1 MKQTLF
7 SFYFN
12 NVILFMNEYT
22 KEYPVVK
29 KIEIDVTMTFENM
42 YRFNL
47 YHVYHNS
54 QGILSIMLAVLLALL
69 SLLTW
74 GDSNVAY
81 NVLYLMAAVLIA
93 LYVPVNLYSKVK
105 RQMKSTETYQK
116 PIHYVF
122 DEGGITTSFADQ
134 SVTMPW
140 KQLYKIV
147 STKHLVL
154 LYGGR
159 IRANVIPRDQLGD
172 TYDALYELAKSQ
184 MDSYRFKMKN

>member
-1 MKQTLF
+1 M
-7 SFYFN
+7 
-12 NVILFMNEYT
+12 E
-22 KEYPVVK
+22 
-29 KIEIDVTMTFENM
+29 KIELDIKMTFEDM

-54 QGILSIMLAVLLALL
+54 QGILSIVLAVMLAAI
-69 SLLTW
+69 SILTW
-74 GDSNVAY
+74 GDSNVVY
-81 NVLYLMAAVLIA
+81 NVLYLLAAVLIVV
-93 LYVPVNLYSKVK
+93 YVPVNLRSKVK
-105 RQMKSTETYQK
+105 KQMANTEVYQQ

-122 DEGGITTSFADQ
+122 DECGITTSFADQ

-147 STKHLVL
+147 STKRMVL

-172 TYDALYELAKSQ
+172 AYDSLYELAKSQ
-184 MDSYRFKMKN
+184 MDSYRFKMKK

>member
-1 MKQTLF
+1 M
-7 SFYFN
+7 
-12 NVILFMNEYT
+12 E
-22 KEYPVVK
+22 
-29 KIEIDVTMTFENM
+29 KIELDIKMTFEDM

-54 QGILSIMLAVLLALL
+54 QGILSIVLAVMLALI
-69 SLLTW
+69 SILTW

-81 NVLYLMAAVLIA
+81 NVLYLLAAVLIVV
-93 LYVPVNLYSKVK
+93 YVPVNLRGKVK
-105 RQMKSTETYQK
+105 KQMQNTEVYQK
-116 PIHYVF
+116 PIRYTF
-122 DEGGITTSFADQ
+122 DENGVTTSFGDQ

-147 STKHLVL
+147 STKRMVL

-172 TYDALYELAKSQ
+172 ADDALHEMAQSQ
-184 MDSYRFKMKN
+184 RDS